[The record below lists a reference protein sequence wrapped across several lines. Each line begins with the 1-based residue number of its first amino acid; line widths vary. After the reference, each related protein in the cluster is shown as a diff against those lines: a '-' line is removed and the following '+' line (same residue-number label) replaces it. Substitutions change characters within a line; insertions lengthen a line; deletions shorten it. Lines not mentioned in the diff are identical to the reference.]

1 MLNEFEED
9 TNEILNEFKETTN
22 KGLNNEGHP
31 SIQI

>member
-9 TNEILNEFKETTN
+9 TNEILNEFKEITN